1 MPFNL
6 KRLSLY
12 KNTAFFAIDKI
23 KFSRPLVRLDG
34 EWYN

>member
-23 KFSRPLVRLDG
+23 KFSRPLVCLKG

>member
-23 KFSRPLVRLDG
+23 KFSRPLVCLNG